1 MYPIIILPEL
11 QALIPPL
18 TPQEYCQ
25 LETNLLKDGCRE
37 PLSVMEDVDERQ
49 NPAFSLLD
57 GHNRHAICEA
67 HGLPYKLHVVKGL
80 LTREDVHLWIIHNQL
95 GRRNLTEEQVAYYRG
110 ERYRA
115 QKCEVPNPAGRNQY
129 SREVRGNC
137 CTQPPE
143 AGPRGVDKVVGGNC
157 CTQPQQ
163 SVAQRLAGEHGVS
176 PRTVKGDAK
185 YAEAVN
191 RLVSFLGPEFKRRL
205 LAHKTG
211 LTKKDVLA
219 LASIED
225 RRLQCMANAKMDPK
239 RCARTVR
246 REIKSEEEKNRPIP
260 VPPASMDAWC
270 SCIVEAKDALI
281 NGDQDSASIILDE
294 LLDQMQKST
303 QQNEA

>member
-18 TPQEYCQ
+18 TPQEYRQ
-25 LETNLLKDGCRE
+25 LEANLLKDGCRE

-67 HGLPYKLHVVKGL
+67 HGLPYKLHIVKGL

-110 ERYRA
+110 EQYKA
-115 QKCEVPNPAGRNQY
+115 QRLTIPNPVGKNQCA
-129 SREVRGNC
+129 EVGDQNDP
-137 CTQPPE
+137 QPPE
-143 AGPRGVDKVVGGNC
+143 KTAE
-157 CTQPQQ
+157 
-163 SVAQRLAGEHGVS
+163 RLARQHRVS
-176 PRTVKGDAK
+176 SGTIKRDAQ

-191 RLVSFLGPEFKRRL
+191 RLASFLGPEFQRRL
-205 LAHKTG
+205 LAGKTG
-211 LTKKDVLA
+211 LTKADVLA

-225 RRLQCMANAKMDPK
+225 RRLQHMAKARMDPK

-246 REIKSEEEKNRPIP
+246 REIKREEEKNRPIP

-270 SCIVEAKDALI
+270 SRIMEAKDALV
-281 NGDQDSASIILDE
+281 NGDRDTASIILDE
-294 LLDQMQKST
+294 LLEQMQKST
-303 QQNEA
+303 QKNEA